1 MLLLDEPTRGI
12 DVGAKAEV
20 QSLIDELASEGLGVV
35 LVSSDA
41 EELIE
46 GADRVV
52 VLRDGVVV
60 GILTGE
66 HVTTEDLLETIA
78 AAAVASLRRRTPMST
93 EAVPAAD
100 RPSIDVARL
109 RAWLPAYGVYVA
121 ILLLVLYNV
130 LFTPNFLAWSNV
142 RIQLIQVAPIV
153 IVALGM
159 ALVIGTE
166 GIDLSVGSVMALAA
180 ALIPLYL
187 GYGVV
192 AAIVVVADRRRGR
205 RADQRHAGGPGRV
218 AADRG
223 DARVVRRR
231 SRAGAGHLRAASSRT
246 YGIRI
251 CCISASGDLIGVPVL
266 VWIAAVLV
274 VIVALLVRRTVFGRR
289 LLAIGGNRA
298 SSELAGLPVKRVLI
312 TVYVI
317 CSVLA
322 SIAGMLAVARIQS
335 SDASAVGL
343 LIELS
348 AITAVV
354 VGGTPLTGGRV
365 RVLGTVAGA
374 LLMQLV
380 VATMIKHDLQPSTT
394 EIVQAVI
401 ILIAVYVA
409 RERKTR

>member
-1 MLLLDEPTRGI
+1 MTTETAATRPGI
-12 DVGAKAEV
+12 DL
-20 QSLIDELASEGLGVV
+20 S
-35 LVSSDA
+35 
-41 EELIE
+41 
-46 GADRVV
+46 RVK
-52 VLRDGVVV
+52 
-60 GILTGE
+60 
-66 HVTTEDLLETIA
+66 
-78 AAAVASLRRRTPMST
+78 
-93 EAVPAAD
+93 
-100 RPSIDVARL
+100 
-109 RAWLPAYGVYVA
+109 AWLPAYGVYAA
-121 ILLLVLYNV
+121 IVLLVLYNV
-130 LFTPNFLAWSNV
+130 FFTPNFLAWSNL

-192 AAIVVVADRRRGR
+192 AAIVVTLLAGVLVGLVNGTLVAKVGLQPIVATLALFVGGRGL
-205 RADQRHAGGPGRV
+205 ALVISGGQLK
-218 AADRG
+218 D
-223 DARVVRRR
+223 
-231 SRAGAGHLRAASSRT
+231 
-246 YGIRI
+246 IRNDDLI
-251 CCISASGDLIGVPVL
+251 FLGSGDFLGLPML
-266 VWIAAVLV
+266 VWIAALLVLIIAFV
-274 VIVALLVRRTVFGRR
+274 VRRTVFGRR
-289 LLAIGGNRA
+289 LLAIGGNRPA
-298 SSELAGLPVKRVLI
+298 TELAGVPVKRVLI

-322 SIAGMLAVARIQS
+322 SIAGLLAVARIQS

-380 VATMIKHDLQPSTT
+380 IATMIKHNLQSSIT
-394 EIVQAVI
+394 EMVQAAI
-401 ILIAVYVA
+401 ILVAVYAA
-409 RERKTR
+409 RERKSR

>member
-1 MLLLDEPTRGI
+1 
-12 DVGAKAEV
+12 
-20 QSLIDELASEGLGVV
+20 
-35 LVSSDA
+35 
-41 EELIE
+41 
-46 GADRVV
+46 
-52 VLRDGVVV
+52 
-60 GILTGE
+60 
-66 HVTTEDLLETIA
+66 
-78 AAAVASLRRRTPMST
+78 MST
-93 EAVPAAD
+93 EAVAA
-100 RPSIDVARL
+100 RPVVDLARI
-109 RAWLPAYGVYVA
+109 RAWLPAYGVYAA
-121 ILLLVLYNV
+121 IVLLVLYNV
-130 LFTPNFLAWSNV
+130 AFTPNFLAWSNL

-192 AAIVVVADRRRGR
+192 AAIVVSLI
-205 RADQRHAGGPGRV
+205 AGVVVGFVNGTLV
-218 AADRG
+218 
-223 DARVVRRR
+223 ARVGLQPIVATLALFVGGRGLALVISGGQLKDVRN
-231 SRAGAGHLRAASSRT
+231 ADLLFLG
-246 YGIRI
+246 
-251 CCISASGDLIGVPVL
+251 SGDLLGLPVL
-266 VWIAAVLV
+266 VWIAAALVLIIAFV
-274 VIVALLVRRTVFGRR
+274 VRRTVFGRR

-298 SSELAGLPVKRVLI
+298 SAELAGLPVRRVLI
-312 TVYVI
+312 TVYIV

-322 SIAGMLAVARIQS
+322 AIAGILAVARIQS

-380 VATMIKHDLQPSTT
+380 VATMIKHNLQPSLT
-394 EIVQAVI
+394 EMAQAVI

-409 RERKTR
+409 RERKNR

>member
-1 MLLLDEPTRGI
+1 M
-12 DVGAKAEV
+12 
-20 QSLIDELASEGLGVV
+20 SSE
-35 LVSSDA
+35 
-41 EELIE
+41 
-46 GADRVV
+46 
-52 VLRDGVVV
+52 
-60 GILTGE
+60 
-66 HVTTEDLLETIA
+66 
-78 AAAVASLRRRTPMST
+78 AVATQPIVDL
-93 EAVPAAD
+93 
-100 RPSIDVARL
+100 ARI

-121 ILLLVLYNV
+121 IALLVLYNIA
-130 LFTPNFLAWSNV
+130 FTPNFLAWSNI

-192 AAIVVVADRRRGR
+192 AAIVVSLIAGVVVGIVNGTLVAKVGLQPIVATLALFVGGRGL
-205 RADQRHAGGPGRV
+205 ALVISGGQLK
-218 AADRG
+218 D
-223 DARVVRRR
+223 VRNPDLLFL
-231 SRAGAGHLRAASSRT
+231 G
-246 YGIRI
+246 
-251 CCISASGDLIGVPVL
+251 SGNLLGFPVL
-266 VWIAAVLV
+266 VWIAAALVLIIAF
-274 VIVALLVRRTVFGRR
+274 VIRRTVFGRR

-298 SSELAGLPVKRVLI
+298 SSELAGLPVSRVLI
-312 TVYVI
+312 TVYIV

-322 SIAGMLAVARIQS
+322 SIAGILAVARIQS

-354 VGGTPLTGGRV
+354 VGGTPLTGGKV

-380 VATMIKHDLQPSTT
+380 VATMIKHDLRPSTT
-394 EIVQAVI
+394 EMVQAVI